1 MAFDDNKL
9 HHPYPTDQVLEGFPI
24 CSQLPRQSSWGKMTI
39 FQIISKRGKIR
50 PFLYPNGV
58 KKHIFY
64 PKLFTRKT
72 KAIWDMFLPKYDQGL
87 LGNFFLSKT
96 YPK

>member
-50 PFLYPNGV
+50 PFFVSHSIKTNFFTPTFLQTIWGMFLYPQTLI
-58 KKHIFY
+58 IF
-64 PKLFTRKT
+64 
-72 KAIWDMFLPKYDQGL
+72 G
-87 LGNFFLSKT
+87 
-96 YPK
+96 